1 MTRDT
6 LTKLI
11 EKQQESIADD
21 VRDYIGASS
30 IGSDCWRQIWYQYK
44 GFKGDPL
51 PPKVRR
57 TFDIGRALEKTVY
70 DWLSDAG
77 LIIRMDFPEFVN
89 KSMAYF
95 KGNVDGIWAT
105 NNGSDLKAIIE
116 IKTAKDSSFKTFV
129 NKGVKLWDSRYY
141 AQVQAYMGLSGIF
154 STYILVL
161 NKDNSD
167 LSDELVLFDEEYYKK
182 LENKAMLIAS
192 SESEPPRVN
201 GSPLWFQ
208 CKMCKYNK
216 VCHV

>member
-1 MTRDT
+1 VTRDT

-11 EKQQESIADD
+11 EKQQESIVDD

-57 TFDIGRALEKTVY
+57 TFDIGKALESTVY
-70 DWLSDAG
+70 GWLSNAD
-77 LIIRMDFPEFVN
+77 LLVSRTMPEIIHPTMPF
-89 KSMAYF
+89 F
-95 KGNVDGIWAT
+95 KGNVDGVLI
-105 NNGSDLKAIIE
+105 DLEEVETFIIE

-129 NKGVKLWDSRYY
+129 NKGVKLWMPQYY

-192 SESEPPRVN
+192 AETEPPRVN
-201 GSPLWFQ
+201 GSALWYQ